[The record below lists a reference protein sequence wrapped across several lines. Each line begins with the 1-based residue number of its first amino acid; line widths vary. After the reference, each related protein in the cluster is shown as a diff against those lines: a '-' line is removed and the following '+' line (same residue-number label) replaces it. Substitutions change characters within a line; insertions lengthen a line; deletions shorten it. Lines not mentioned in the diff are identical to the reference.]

1 MRKTLFLFVVL
12 SAIVLAFGCKGGNGA
27 VGQEP
32 LTKIAGPP
40 AYGDALISGSIGEPT
55 ILIPMLAGDASS
67 HEVAGLVF
75 NGLVKYDTDLN
86 IIGDLAESW
95 DISKDGL
102 VITFHLRKGV
112 RWNDGKE
119 FTADDVMF
127 GFNTI
132 TDKKTPTA
140 YSEDFLQVKKAE
152 VLDKYTFR
160 VTYEKPFAPALASWG
175 DLVVL
180 PKHLL
185 EGKDLTKVEFGRDP
199 VGMGPYKLVNWVPG
213 QELILSSNRDYFEG
227 RPYIDQFVY
236 RVIPDRAT
244 MFLELQT
251 GGVDMMDLTPIQ
263 YTKQTE
269 SEYFRNNFRKFRY
282 PQFVYTYMGFNL
294 KHPFFQDKRVRQAIA
309 YAIDKTEIIDV
320 VLFGLGSSAT
330 GPYVPNTWPYNPN
343 VRKYPY
349 DPERARQL
357 LKEAGWED
365 TDADGILDKDGRP
378 FRFTI
383 LTNMGNALRMNTATI
398 IQWKLAKV
406 GIKVDIKVLEWSTFV
421 NEFIDKR
428 RFEAVILG
436 WSISPDPDQYD
447 IWYSKKTKEKEFNFV
462 SYSNPEVDALLE
474 KGRRTYDVEERKKAY
489 FRIQEILAE
498 DLPYIFLYV
507 PDATPIVHARFKGI
521 KPSPIGITYNLP
533 KWYVPK
539 QLQRHHLELEP

>member
-1 MRKTLFLFVVL
+1 MKKAFSLFALLVLVV
-12 SAIVLAFGCKGGNGA
+12 IVPGCKGRNEA

-32 LTKIAGPP
+32 LTKITGPP
-40 AYGDALISGSIGEPT
+40 AYGDALINGSIGEPT
-55 ILIPMLAGDASS
+55 ILIPMLSGDAASQD
-67 HEVAGLVF
+67 VAGLIF
-75 NGLVKYDTDLN
+75 NGLVKYDTDLS

-102 VITFHLRKGV
+102 VITFHLKKGV
-112 RWNDGKE
+112 TWTDGVE

-132 TDKKTPTA
+132 INKKTPTA
-140 YSEDFLQVKKAE
+140 YNEDFLQVKKAE

-160 VTYEKPFAPALASWG
+160 VTYGKPFAPALASWG
-175 DLVVL
+175 NLVVL

-185 EGKDLTKVEFGRDP
+185 EGKDLTKSEFGRDP
-199 VGMGPYKLVNWVPG
+199 VGMGPYKLTNWVPG
-213 QELILSSNRDYFEG
+213 QELMLDSNHDYFEG
-227 RPYIDQFVY
+227 RPYIDRFVY

-269 SEYFRNNFRKFRY
+269 SEYFRNNFQKFRY

-294 KHPFFQDKRVRQAIA
+294 KHPFFQDRRVRQAIA
-309 YAIDKTEIIDV
+309 YAIDKSEIIDV
-320 VLFGLGSSAT
+320 VLFGLGSPAT

-343 VRKYPY
+343 VKKYPY
-349 DPERARQL
+349 NPEKARQL
-357 LKEAGWED
+357 LKDAGWED
-365 TDADGILDKDGRP
+365 TDGDGILDKDGRP

-383 LTNMGNALRMNTATI
+383 LTNMGNTLRMNTATI
-398 IQWKLAKV
+398 IQWKLARI

-436 WSISPDPDQYD
+436 WQISPDPDQFD
-447 IWYSKKTKEKEFNFV
+447 IWDSKKTKEKEFNFV

-474 KGRRTYDVEERKKAY
+474 KGRRTYNIEERKKAY

-539 QLQRHHLELEP
+539 QLQRHHLEP